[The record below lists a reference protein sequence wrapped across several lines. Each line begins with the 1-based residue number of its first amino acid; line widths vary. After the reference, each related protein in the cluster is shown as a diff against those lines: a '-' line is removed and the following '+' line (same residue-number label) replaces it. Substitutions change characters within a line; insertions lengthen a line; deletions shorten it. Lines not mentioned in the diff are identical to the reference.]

1 MRPNEMKMTPFQ
13 LAMLLIPGIGST
25 AVLGLPGTMA
35 AFARQDAWMAPFAAL
50 PASALVIWICGKLAA
65 RFPGRTF
72 PEYGPR
78 VLGRVP
84 GKLFALL
91 LFWYF
96 FHLDAAVAREFADFL
111 VATAHPRTPMALAAG
126 LALFAAAVAVRHG
139 PEVLARLGE
148 LFTPI
153 SALLLL
159 LVIGMSYSSMDLD
172 LLKPVLENGWRPV
185 LTAGAVAQA
194 FTGQFVLLL
203 VLLPS
208 VTRPDGGVKASYA
221 ALALVVG
228 TLSLVALVSTS
239 IFGPLT
245 ERLVWPFFKVSRV
258 ASFGSVLARIDP
270 LVIGFW
276 VGGSCLKLAVHLY
289 AAVVTFAHTLG
300 IQDWRRLVFPM
311 AALVAAYAVGHVES
325 FVEHGYMLA
334 YFWPPYTALFH
345 LVLPALALAVA
356 ALRGAGERR
365 EVTSGAASRR

>member
-1 MRPNEMKMTPFQ
+1 M
-13 LAMLLIPGIGST
+13 
-25 AVLGLPGTMA
+25 
-35 AFARQDAWMAPFAAL
+35 
-50 PASALVIWICGKLAA
+50 
-65 RFPGRTF
+65 
-72 PEYGPR
+72 
-78 VLGRVP
+78 
-84 GKLFALL
+84 
-91 LFWYF
+91 
-96 FHLDAAVAREFADFL
+96 
-111 VATAHPRTPMALAAG
+111 
-126 LALFAAAVAVRHG
+126 
-139 PEVLARLGE
+139 
-148 LFTPI
+148 
-153 SALLLL
+153 
-159 LVIGMSYSSMDLD
+159 
-172 LLKPVLENGWRPV
+172 
-185 LTAGAVAQA
+185 
-194 FTGQFVLLL
+194 
-203 VLLPS
+203 
-208 VTRPDGGVKASYA
+208 
-221 ALALVVG
+221 
-228 TLSLVALVSTS
+228 
-239 IFGPLT
+239 GPLT